1 MRTLLALTALLAT
14 TAHAAEPADLARWQ
28 AQSKRVQ
35 ITRDDFGIPHIKGR
49 TNADAVFGM
58 IYAQAEDDFNRIEVN
73 YLNALGR
80 LAEAEGE
87 KALWTDLRQRLWI
100 NETELKTEYAKS
112 PAWLQTL
119 MTSWADGLNYW
130 LEKNP
135 GRARVLTRFEPWM
148 ALAFSEGSIGGDIES
163 VNTTRLQNFVEN
175 RSPGFNTLALSAA
188 DRGAVATEPAGSNG
202 FTIAPSNSKSKN
214 ALLLINPHTSFFF
227 RSESQMQSDEGLNAY
242 GATTWGQ
249 FFIYQG
255 FNNNLGWMHTS
266 SGSDVI
272 DEFALTIETRNGIPG
287 YRYGADWKP
296 LERRDITLAIKGSA
310 PRTITTWRSLHGP
323 IVRAEGAK
331 WVAVSLMHK
340 PSAALQQ
347 SWLRTTA
354 KSLPDYMRIADLRAN
369 SSNATL
375 FASRQGDIAY
385 LHPQFMPRRDP
396 RFDYTRPVDG
406 NDPATNWQGE
416 HAVGELPNVINPK
429 SGWAMNTNN
438 WPWSAAGAS
447 SPKQADYP
455 KYIDNQ
461 TENPRGINATRLL
474 SANSSFTPDTLL
486 EAAYDPWLSAFATLI
501 PTLVE
506 AYDGL
511 PPTDPL
517 RTTLAGPIEALRP
530 WDYKTSEASVPTTLA
545 TRWGEALWA
554 RFGEQARAERMPMI
568 DYIKVRISN
577 TDKLVALADITG
589 DLVKD
594 WGKWDVAW
602 GEINRYQRVSP
613 AIDQPFTDS
622 APSIPIPFSSA
633 NWGSLASYGTVRPAG
648 QKRSYGR
655 YGNSFVAV
663 VEFGPTVKARA
674 IMAGGQSGNPQSPH
688 YNDQAE
694 RYRTHNFREIPLTP
708 SALKPRT
715 TRVYSPGE

>member
-1 MRTLLALTALLAT
+1 MRLFLALPALLLSTSTFAAT
-14 TAHAAEPADLARWQ
+14 PQELARWQ
-28 AQSKRVQ
+28 AQASRVT
-35 ITRDDFGIPHIKGR
+35 ITRDDFGIPHIKGK

-80 LAEAEGE
+80 MAEAEGE
-87 KALWTDLRQRLWI
+87 SAIWTDLRQRLWI
-100 NETELKTEYAKS
+100 NDSELKAEYAKS

-119 MTSWADGLNYW
+119 MVAWADGLNFW

-135 GRARVLTRFEPWM
+135 NRVRVLTHFEPWM

-163 VNTTRLQNFVEN
+163 INTTRLQNFYEN
-175 RSPGFNTLALSAA
+175 RNIALSAA
-188 DRGAVATEPAGSNG
+188 DRGAVATEPSGSNG
-202 FTIAPSNSKSKN
+202 FTIAPSNSKSGN

-227 RSESQMQSDEGLNAY
+227 RSESQLQSDEGINAY

-255 FNNNLGWMHTS
+255 WNQNLGWMHTS
-266 SGSDVI
+266 SGADVI
-272 DEFALTIETRNGIPG
+272 DEFALTIETRDGIPG
-287 YRYGADWKP
+287 YRYGTDWKP
-296 LERRDITLAIKGSA
+296 LERRDITLNIKDTA
-310 PRTITTWRSLHGP
+310 PRTITTWRSPDHGP

-354 KSLPDYMRIADLRAN
+354 KDLKDYMRIADLRAN

-385 LHPQFMPRRDP
+385 LHPQFMPKRDN
-396 RFDYTRPVDG
+396 RFDYTKPVDG

-416 HAVGELPNVINPK
+416 HAVTDLPNVINPK

-438 WPWSAAGAS
+438 WPWSAAGEH
-447 SPKQADYP
+447 SPKQADFP
-455 KYIDNQ
+455 KYIDSQ
-461 TENPRGINATRLL
+461 TENPRGVNAVRLL
-474 SANSSFTPDTLL
+474 SAKSDFTPDTLL

-501 PTLVE
+501 PTLIE
-506 AYDGL
+506 AHDAL
-511 PPTDPL
+511 PTTDPM
-517 RTTLAGPIEALRP
+517 RTTLAGPIGSLRI
-530 WDYKTSEASVPTTLA
+530 WDYRTTEASVPTTLA
-545 TRWGEALWA
+545 SRWGEALWA
-554 RFGEQARAERMPMI
+554 RYGEQARTERMPMV
-568 DYIKVRISN
+568 DFLKVRVSG

-589 DLVKD
+589 ELIKD
-594 WGKWDVAW
+594 WGNWDVPF

-613 AIDQPFTDS
+613 AINQAFTDE
-622 APSIPIPFSSA
+622 APSIPVPFASA
-633 NWGSLASYGTVRPAG
+633 NWGSLASFGTVRPTG
-648 QKRSYGR
+648 MKRAYGR

-663 VEFGPTVKARA
+663 VEFGKSVHARA
-674 IMAGGQSGNPQSPH
+674 VMAGGQSGDPASPH

-694 RYRTHNFREIPLTP
+694 RYRTHNFRAVYLTP
-708 SALKPRT
+708 ADLKGHT
-715 TRVYSPGE
+715 ARVYTPGQ

>member
-1 MRTLLALTALLAT
+1 MRTLLALAALLLAT
-14 TAHAAEPADLARWQ
+14 TAHAAEPGELARWEAQ
-28 AQSKRVQ
+28 AKRVT
-35 ITRDDFGIPHIKGR
+35 ITRDDFGIPHIKGKS
-49 TNADAVFGM
+49 NADAVFGM

-80 LAEAEGE
+80 MAEAEGE
-87 KALWTDLRQRLWI
+87 KAIWTDLRQRLWI
-100 NETELKTEYAKS
+100 DDTELKAEYAKS
-112 PAWLQTL
+112 PAWLQAL

-130 LEKNP
+130 LEKHP

-163 VNTTRLQNFVEN
+163 VNTTRLQNFHEN
-175 RSPGFNTLALSAA
+175 RNIALSAA

-202 FTIAPSNSKSKN
+202 FAIAPSNTAAKR

-227 RSESQMQSDEGLNAY
+227 RSESQLQSDEGIDAY

-255 FNNNLGWMHTS
+255 WNPNLGWMHTS
-266 SGSDVI
+266 SGADVI
-272 DEFALTIETRNGIPG
+272 DEFALTIETRDGKPG
-287 YRYGADWKP
+287 YRYGNEWKP
-296 LERRDITLAIKGSA
+296 LERRDITLAIKDAA
-310 PRTITTWRSLHGP
+310 PRTITTWASVHGP
-323 IVRAEGAK
+323 IVRAEGEK

-354 KSLPDYMRIADLRAN
+354 KDLKDYMRIADLRAN

-385 LHPQFMPRRDP
+385 LHPQFMPKRDN

-416 HAVGELPNVINPK
+416 HAVEDLPHAINPK

-455 KYIDNQ
+455 KYIDSQ
-461 TENPRGINATRLL
+461 TENPRGVNATRLL
-474 SANSSFTPDTLL
+474 SAKADHTPDTLL
-486 EAAYDPWLSAFATLI
+486 ETAYDPWLSGIAALI

-506 AYDGL
+506 AYEGL
-511 PPTDPL
+511 PTADPMRATLQGPIGAL
-517 RTTLAGPIEALRP
+517 RT

-545 TRWGEALWA
+545 
-554 RFGEQARAERMPMI
+554 
-568 DYIKVRISN
+568 
-577 TDKLVALADITG
+577 
-589 DLVKD
+589 
-594 WGKWDVAW
+594 
-602 GEINRYQRVSP
+602 
-613 AIDQPFTDS
+613 
-622 APSIPIPFSSA
+622 
-633 NWGSLASYGTVRPAG
+633 
-648 QKRSYGR
+648 
-655 YGNSFVAV
+655 
-663 VEFGPTVKARA
+663 
-674 IMAGGQSGNPQSPH
+674 
-688 YNDQAE
+688 
-694 RYRTHNFREIPLTP
+694 
-708 SALKPRT
+708 
-715 TRVYSPGE
+715 

>member
-1 MRTLLALTALLAT
+1 MRTALALTALLLSTSTLAAT
-14 TAHAAEPADLARWQ
+14 PQESARWQ
-28 AQSKRVQ
+28 AHAGRTT
-35 ITRDDFGIPHIKGR
+35 IIRDDFGIAHIKGK

-80 LAEAEGE
+80 MAEAEGTS
-87 KALWTDLRQRLWI
+87 AVWTDLRQRLWI
-100 NETELKTEYAKS
+100 NDADLKAEYARS

-119 MTSWADGLNYW
+119 MVSWADGLNFW

-135 GRARVLTRFEPWM
+135 NRARVLTHFEPWM

-163 VNTTRLQNFVEN
+163 VNTTRLQNFTEN
-175 RSPGFNTLALSAA
+175 RNIALSPA

-202 FTIAPSNSKSKN
+202 FTIAPSNTKGGN

-242 GATTWGQ
+242 GASTWGQ

-255 FNNNLGWMHTS
+255 FNQNVGWMHTS

-272 DEFALTIETRNGIPG
+272 DEFALTIETRDGKPG
-287 YRYGADWKP
+287 YRYGTEWKP
-296 LERRDITLAIKGSA
+296 LDRHDITLNIKGAA
-310 PRTITTWRSLHGP
+310 PRTITTWASLHGP
-323 IVRAEGAK
+323 IVRAEGNK
-331 WVAVSLMHK
+331 WIAVSLMNK

-354 KSLPDYMRIADLRAN
+354 KSLADYMRIADLRAN

-385 LHPQFMPRRDP
+385 LHPQFMPKRDNS
-396 RFDYTRPVDG
+396 FDYTRPVDG
-406 NDPATNWQGE
+406 NNPATSWQGE
-416 HAVGELPNVINPK
+416 HAVTDLPNVINPK

-447 SPKQADYP
+447 SPKQADFP

-461 TENPRGINATRLL
+461 TENPRGVNATRLL
-474 SANSSFTPDTLL
+474 SAKSDFTPDTLL
-486 EAAYDPWLSAFATLI
+486 ETAYDSWLSAFATLI

-511 PPTDPL
+511 PAGDPL
-517 RTTLAGPIEALRP
+517 RLTLADPIGALRT
-530 WDYKTSEASVPTTLA
+530 WDYRTSEASVPTTLA

-554 RFGEQARAERMPMI
+554 RFGEQVRAERMPMI
-568 DYIKVRISN
+568 DYLKVRVSN
-577 TDKLVALADITG
+577 TDKLIALTEITG
-589 DLVKD
+589 ELTRDF
-594 WGKWDVAW
+594 GKWQVPW

-613 AIDQPFTDS
+613 EINQAFTD
-622 APSIPIPFSSA
+622 AQPSIPIPFNSA
-633 NWGSLASYGTVRPAG
+633 NWGSLASFGTVRPAG
-648 QKRSYGR
+648 MKRGYGR
-655 YGNSFVAV
+655 YGNSFVAI
-663 VEFGPTVKARA
+663 VEFGKTVSARA
-674 IMAGGQSGNPQSPH
+674 VMAGGQSGDPASPH

-694 RYRTHNFREIPLTP
+694 RYRTHNFRQIPLT
-708 SALKPRT
+708 SAALKPRT
-715 TRVYSPGE
+715 EKTYHPGE

>member
-1 MRTLLALTALLAT
+1 MRTILALSALFLAT
-14 TAHAAEPADLARWQ
+14 TAHAAEPGELARWEAQ
-28 AQSKRVQ
+28 AKRVT
-35 ITRDDFGIPHIKGR
+35 ITRDDFGIPHIKGKS
-49 TNADAVFGM
+49 NADAVFGM

-80 LAEAEGE
+80 MAEAEGE
-87 KALWTDLRQRLWI
+87 KAIWTDLRQRLWI
-100 NETELKTEYAKS
+100 DDTELKAEYAKS
-112 PAWLQTL
+112 PAWLQAL

-130 LEKNP
+130 LEKHP
-135 GRARVLTRFEPWM
+135 GRARVLSRFEPWM

-163 VNTTRLQNFVEN
+163 VNTTRLQNFHEN
-175 RSPGFNTLALSAA
+175 RNIALSAE
-188 DRGAVATEPAGSNG
+188 DRGAIATEPAGSNG
-202 FTIAPSNSKSKN
+202 FAIAPSNTAARR

-227 RSESQMQSDEGLNAY
+227 RSESQLQSDEGIDAY

-255 FNNNLGWMHTS
+255 WNRNLGWMHTS
-266 SGSDVI
+266 SGADVI
-272 DEFALTIETRNGIPG
+272 DEFALTIETRDGKPG
-287 YRYGADWKP
+287 YRYGNEWKP
-296 LERRDITLAIKGSA
+296 LERRDITLAIKDAA
-310 PRTITTWRSLHGP
+310 PRTITTWASVHGP
-323 IVRAEGAK
+323 VVRAEGEK

-354 KSLPDYMRIADLRAN
+354 KDLKDYMRIADLRAN

-385 LHPQFMPRRDP
+385 LHPQFMPKRDT

-416 HAVGELPNVINPK
+416 HAVEDLPNVINPK

-461 TENPRGINATRLL
+461 TENPRGVNATRLL
-474 SANSSFTPDTLL
+474 SAKANFTPDTLL
-486 EAAYDPWLSAFATLI
+486 EAAYDPWLSGFAALI

-511 PPTDPL
+511 PTSDPMRITLQGPIGAL
-517 RTTLAGPIEALRP
+517 RT

-545 TRWGEALWA
+545 TRWGETLWA

-568 DYIKVRISN
+568 DFLKVRVPN
-577 TDKLVALADITG
+577 TDKLVALADTTG
-589 DLVKD
+589 GLTRE
-594 WGKWDVAW
+594 WGKWDVPW
-602 GEINRYQRVSP
+602 GEVNRYQRVSP
-613 AIDQPFTDS
+613 AIEQAFTDA
-622 APSIPIPFSSA
+622 APSIPIPFASA

-648 QKRSYGR
+648 MKRSYGR

-674 IMAGGQSGNPQSPH
+674 IMAGGQSSDPASPH

-694 RYRTHNFREIPLTP
+694 RYRTHDFRPVYLTP
-708 SALKPRT
+708 ADLKGHV
-715 TRVYSPGE
+715 TRRYSPGQ